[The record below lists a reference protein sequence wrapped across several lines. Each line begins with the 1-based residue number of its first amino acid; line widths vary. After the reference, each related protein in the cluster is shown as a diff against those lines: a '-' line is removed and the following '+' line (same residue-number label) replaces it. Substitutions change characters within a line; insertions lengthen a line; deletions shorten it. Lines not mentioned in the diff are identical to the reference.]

1 MDVIVKGGTIVT
13 ASDQYIADIGVEGE
27 QITRIGQS
35 LRANGAR
42 VVDATGM
49 YVIPGAI
56 DAHTHLDMPFGGTV
70 TSDDFETGQIAA
82 ACGGTTTHVDYCLQS
97 VGGTLHEALAT
108 WRGKAQGKAV
118 IDYGFHL
125 AVTDLNANVMAE

>member
-1 MDVIVKGGTIVT
+1 MDLVIKGGTIVT
-13 ASDQYIADIGVEGE
+13 ASDQYVGDIGVEAGMIAE
-27 QITRIGQS
+27 IGVN
-35 LRANGAR
+35 LDARGAK
-42 VVDATGM
+42 VIDAAGK

-97 VGGTLHEALAT
+97 VGGTLRDALAT
-108 WRGKAQGKAV
+108 WHAKAAGKAV

-125 AVTDLNANVMAE
+125 AVTDLNPS

>member
-1 MDVIVKGGTIVT
+1 MAISVIKGGTIVT
-13 ASDQYIADIGVEGE
+13 ASDQYVGDIGVEADDQ
-27 QITRIGQS
+27 QIAHG
-35 LRANGAR
+35 LPADGAR
-42 VVDATGM
+42 VIDAAGI

-97 VGGTLHEALAT
+97 RRRHPA
-108 WRGKAQGKAV
+108 
-118 IDYGFHL
+118 
-125 AVTDLNANVMAE
+125 